1 MALNIVEMSD
11 VIQLKHH
18 GCEFCNDLR
27 NIEPAKYIGCSD
39 KNLQEFIKEAEKE
52 KKFIYHFKD
61 ENEAYLAVVN
71 KCPKCGY
78 EFTEDDYDSYIWKE
92 EIMNFV
98 KVEMIVALE
107 DKNDIDVIKKWETH
121 IDHAIDMDEYPE
133 INHIEGVKVTPLPDK
148 NNVKFSI
155 FNIIYTEPTG
165 ENKNVKYCCV
175 DRSQAHRKFL
185 QEHTN
190 GETIVRIV
198 SEEVGS
204 NDTELTDYNHL
215 KSRNKKSCLMCKK
228 NTDRLDIMSEAYF
241 CSTKCEEEFYEKVN
255 RLENM

>member
-1 MALNIVEMSD
+1 
-11 VIQLKHH
+11 
-18 GCEFCNDLR
+18 
-27 NIEPAKYIGCSD
+27 
-39 KNLQEFIKEAEKE
+39 
-52 KKFIYHFKD
+52 
-61 ENEAYLAVVN
+61 
-71 KCPKCGY
+71 
-78 EFTEDDYDSYIWKE
+78 
-92 EIMNFV
+92 MNFV

-107 DKNDIDVIKKWETH
+107 DENDIDVIKKWETH
-121 IDHAIDMDEYPE
+121 IDHAIDMDEYPK
-133 INHIEGVKVTPLPDK
+133 IDHIEGVKVTPLPDK

-155 FNIIYTEPTG
+155 FNITYTEPTG

-198 SEEVGS
+198 SDEVDS
-204 NDTELTDYNHL
+204 DDNHL
-215 KSRNKKSCLMCKK
+215 KSRNKKPCLMCKK
-228 NTDRLDIMSEAYF
+228 ITDRFDIISEAYF